1 MKNYPINLVPL
12 AAIVFL
18 LSMGLTIALRS
29 IQADAGNLP
38 QKKSSNSSEKKIA
51 NSDGSG
57 ELNDQG
63 QLRTYK
69 LYTPKS
75 YNPNRPMPLVL
86 VFHGSNGTGASIA
99 DVTRFND
106 LAEKKGFI
114 VAYPDGINHNWRVK
128 QVASS
133 PSTPSKVDDVLFVA
147 ALIDHLKQTRN
158 IDSRRIYA
166 TGFSKG
172 AILTQALACNLP
184 NQIAAFAS
192 VEGSLPVTL
201 KDKCQPQIPVSMMM
215 INGTNDQSV
224 HYQGEPPNK
233 KGKGAL
239 ASIPE
244 TIDIWRKLD
253 SCTSPAQVKQLPDP
267 SPSDSLRDS
276 SASRIQVKTSRYTGC
291 NSGSEVMLAAI
302 VDGGHFWPGGATQDP
317 NAIQFNAK
325 LGYNATDAIWDFFQ
339 RHTLP

>member
-1 MKNYPINLVPL
+1 MKNSPKNLVPL

-18 LSMGLTIALRS
+18 LSMGVTIALRS

-38 QKKSSNSSEKKIA
+38 QKKSANSSEKKIA
-51 NSDGSG
+51 NTDGSG

-75 YNPNRPMPLVL
+75 YNPDRPMPLVL

-106 LAEKKGFI
+106 LAEQKGFI
-114 VAYPDGINHNWRVK
+114 VAYPDGIKHNWRVK

-133 PSTPSKVDDVLFVA
+133 APKVDDVLFVA

-192 VEGSLPVTL
+192 VEGSLPVPL

-224 HYQGEPPNK
+224 HYQGDPSDK
-233 KGKGAL
+233 RGAL

-244 TIDIWRKLD
+244 TVDIWRKLD

-267 SPSDSLRDS
+267 SPSD
-276 SASRIQVKTSRYTGC
+276 RIQVKTSSYTGC
-291 NSGSEVMLAAI
+291 SSGSEVMLASI

-317 NAIQFNAK
+317 NTIQFNTK
-325 LGYNATDAIWDFFQ
+325 LGYNATDAIWDFFE

>member
-1 MKNYPINLVPL
+1 MKITPKNLVPI

-18 LSMGLTIALRS
+18 LSIGLTIALRS
-29 IQADAGNLP
+29 VKADTANLP
-38 QKKSSNSSEKKIA
+38 EKKISNSPNTNSS

-57 ELNDQG
+57 ELNNQG

-75 YNPNRPMPLVL
+75 YNPNRSMPLVL

-99 DVTRFND
+99 DVTRFNE
-106 LAEKKGFI
+106 LAEQKGFI
-114 VAYPDGINHNWRVK
+114 VVYPDGIKHNWRIK
-128 QVASS
+128 QTVSS
-133 PSTPSKVDDVLFVA
+133 PPKVDDVLFVA

-192 VEGSLPVTL
+192 VEGALPVPL

-224 HYQGEPPNK
+224 HYQGDPLNK
-233 KGKGAL
+233 RGAL

-253 SCTSPAQVKQLPDP
+253 SCTSSAQLKQLPDP
-267 SPSDSLRDS
+267 SPSDS
-276 SASRIQVKTSRYTGC
+276 IQVKTSSYRGC
-291 NSGSEVMLAAI
+291 SGGSEVLLTDI
-302 VDGGHFWPGGATQDP
+302 VEGGHFWPGGATQDP
-317 NAIQFNAK
+317 NTIKFNSK
-325 LGYNATDAIWDFFQ
+325 LGYKATDAIWDFFQ

>member
-1 MKNYPINLVPL
+1 MKNSPINLVPL

-75 YNPNRPMPLVL
+75 YDPNRPMPLVL

-128 QVASS
+128 RVVSS
-133 PSTPSKVDDVLFVA
+133 PPKVDDVSFVA
-147 ALIDHLKQTRN
+147 ALIAHLKQTKN

-192 VEGSLPVTL
+192 VEGSLPVPL

-224 HYQGEPPNK
+224 HYQGDPPNK
-233 KGKGAL
+233 KGAL

-253 SCTSPAQVKQLPDP
+253 SCTSSAQVKQLPDP
-267 SPSDSLRDS
+267 SPSD
-276 SASRIQVKTSRYTGC
+276 RIQVKTSSYTGC
-291 NSGSEVMLAAI
+291 SSGSEVMLAAI

-317 NAIQFNAK
+317 NAIKFNAK
-325 LGYNATDAIWDFFQ
+325 LGYNATDAIWDFFE